1 MRTASKYRALRF
13 EAKNDIMIVLDNGP
27 EAPPLITKGGGDSM
41 TNVELFFGLIAI
53 ASLALTIYFGS
64 KR

>member
-1 MRTASKYRALRF
+1 M
-13 EAKNDIMIVLDNGP
+13 LDDGP
-27 EAPPLITKGGGDSM
+27 EAPPLITKAGGDSM

>member
-1 MRTASKYRALRF
+1 MRYTIKGFVDGIAYLRYNDRAGQCSRKRPRWLQK
-13 EAKNDIMIVLDNGP
+13 A
-27 EAPPLITKGGGDSM
+27 GGDSM
-41 TNVELFFGLIAI
+41 TNVELLAVLIAI